1 MLRCV
6 AQKHTGITGN
16 EHLSPAKSCMARSG
30 TRHSSHSQSRNRFAV
45 ASSVGSKLRRGAIRA
60 TQDRDSCA
68 VAHRRYILLSSP
80 YIQSIPNFLQWVKI
94 GWNILKLLISIDIYW
109 YLLMSK
115 YEGAPQLVVCS
126 GSRLDHFAS
135 CYSDTSRKQDE
146 RLRFVQRLSSF
157 SIWRVNYPKLWG

>member
-16 EHLSPAKSCMARSG
+16 EHLSPAKRYGEVRNKTQFAFSVAKSFCCRVISWFKITERGDPCHAGPGLLCSG
-30 TRHSSHSQSRNRFAV
+30 SPTLYLAIVAV
-45 ASSVGSKLRRGAIRA
+45 HPKYPKFSTMGE
-60 TQDRDSCA
+60 
-68 VAHRRYILLSSP
+68 
-80 YIQSIPNFLQWVKI
+80 NWVKH
-94 GWNILKLLISIDIYW
+94 LETIDIYW